1 MSIFDQF
8 SAQTN
13 RCACFWPFI
22 YFGQPWGFQSFVFPF
37 ILIFALD
44 TRSTKS
50 LSSFL
55 WEVVSLKHKLLCMCS
70 HNYKWHIFYLLR
82 STSHRFNS
90 ELFTPYCLLRLM
102 KLSQT
107 NDRTCVFLLCCLRK
121 TFATVSS
128 QTKRINLK
136 CSKSIPILFRYISF
150 WGCSAS
156 PRLIFSH
163 ELKCSSSSSLLLL
176 VLKSVGSTGCSSPVC
191 SCSCFSTSGLT
202 LALIQG
208 FHVGPLWYAGRL
220 TEPGCVTNEA
230 LLFRALLLLLLVS
243 LRLRTRAGLSS
254 VTLASG
260 GINGIGLVGSSF
272 LLRGTVATQKSPTW
286 SCLQSS
292 ISLPNISGYKDAKEP
307 KVWNTWQTVILI
319 FLFCHMVFFSPMLS
333 DMI

>member
-1 MSIFDQF
+1 
-8 SAQTN
+8 
-13 RCACFWPFI
+13 
-22 YFGQPWGFQSFVFPF
+22 
-37 ILIFALD
+37 
-44 TRSTKS
+44 
-50 LSSFL
+50 
-55 WEVVSLKHKLLCMCS
+55 
-70 HNYKWHIFYLLR
+70 
-82 STSHRFNS
+82 
-90 ELFTPYCLLRLM
+90 M

-107 NDRTCVFLLCCLRK
+107 NDKTCVFLLCCLRK

-156 PRLIFSH
+156 PRLIFSQ

-176 VLKSVGSTGCSSPVC
+176 VLKSVGSTGCSNPLC
-191 SCSCFSTSGLT
+191 SCCSCFSASGLT
-202 LALIQG
+202 LAFSQG

-230 LLFRALLLLLLVS
+230 LLFRALLLVS
-243 LRLRTRAGLSS
+243 LRLRTRVGLRS

-292 ISLPNISGYKDAKEP
+292 ISLTNILGHKDAK
-307 KVWNTWQTVILI
+307 
-319 FLFCHMVFFSPMLS
+319 
-333 DMI
+333 